1 VQDLSRAGS
10 GEASKEYEDDS
21 FGDAMAEFKALLNG
35 RGKTPKGSTVLLTRD
50 EKGTLGFIY
59 DHAGIKDVIGFVKDE
74 RIGRQVFLNYLGGK
88 SIASEKAR
96 ESIVEGLIELVERPL
111 GTV

>member
-1 VQDLSRAGS
+1 
-10 GEASKEYEDDS
+10 
-21 FGDAMAEFKALLNG
+21 MAEFKTLLNG

-59 DHAGIKDVIGFVKDE
+59 DHAGVKQVIGVVHDE
-74 RIGRQVFLNYLGGK
+74 RIGRQVWLGYLGGK
-88 SIASEKAR
+88 NVASEKAR
-96 ESIVEGLIELVERPL
+96 ESIVDGIMELTERPL